1 MYQQRVDLALKGC
14 ARAETALQIAT
25 DELGSVAK
33 DLVFARSQRR
43 KAVRD
48 QNQEGQSMWDQNIK
62 EAEKSVDKAKRDV
75 DKAEEQFQKAAERL
89 KEEEAKVSAAAPAQA
104 GGLVRFCMC
113 SCCCCLWFALPQ
125 GRLAF
130 SCGPPFGFLGSC
142 SPLGKDP
149 LVVKLSPLRSL
160 GAFRSG
166 GALGCFRFHKKM
178 RLHLFYRVEK
188 APLWLRQRCYANL
201 ICTRVLPMLQNGVSI
216 L

>member
-130 SCGPPFGFLGSC
+130 SCGPPFAFWGRALLSARIPSSLSCLHCVHWGLFGVEGLLAASGFTKKCGCTCFTAWKRHLCGS
-142 SPLGKDP
+142 GK
-149 LVVKLSPLRSL
+149 
-160 GAFRSG
+160 
-166 GALGCFRFHKKM
+166 
-178 RLHLFYRVEK
+178 
-188 APLWLRQRCYANL
+188 
-201 ICTRVLPMLQNGVSI
+201 GVTQI
-216 L
+216 